1 MLPVKPEYV
10 PFFELIPIYA
20 TLTLR
25 QVVPSKY
32 KVVDTNILACV
43 FAQHLLFKKSVMDSL
58 KDSAEKYSARMLKRN
73 KDEDCNIVEIADLE
87 LSQECEILINNF
99 NYFKNRYGDKVTS
112 EVITNYITYVMA
124 TNEALLSHQFFE
136 SHLYAKDKETVR
148 KSLISSLEP
157 VTGITMTEIEEFGE
171 YLTDPL
177 LYKHYSCFGR
187 ESEIQESVD
196 ILCRMYKSNVL
207 LVGEAGVGKTSI
219 VYGICNYL
227 QSDKCPESL
236 KDMIVFQLNVTKL
249 ISGTTYRGDLEKRVD
264 SLIDCLKQSKNII
277 LFIDE
282 IHSIFNDV
290 SDSSSSKSTSIQNM
304 LKPYMSE
311 NSYIIGCTT
320 NKEYKVIESD
330 KAFERRFSVVRVGE
344 LQKEETIK
352 LLNSKKS
359 MYKNFH
365 KVDIDE
371 NIVEYVTDMCD
382 IYLKNLNFPDKA
394 FDVIDRSCVICK
406 NDNRDAITNDDVD
419 VVIYKMS
426 GINPKSKNVAFVKGI
441 ENNIKKDILGQ
452 DKAIGTAMRCFY
464 RYYAGV
470 NDKTKPIGKM
480 LLVGPTG
487 VGKTELCK
495 QLAKNFFN
503 SKCFI
508 RYDMSEFMESHSVS
522 KIIGSPPGYVG
533 YNVGGALTDKVQHNP
548 FSIILFDEI
557 EKAHKDVV
565 NILLQI
571 MDDGRLTNSKGDTID
586 FCNCVIVMTSNLG
599 CKEVTTRTSIGFN
612 SQNNDNFI
620 TNAINDFFRP
630 EFLNRLDDVIMF
642 NKISYDVFEKIL
654 EKEINAKLELYK
666 DHGFNIELTDADYKT
681 LKDTCYDEKNGVRF
695 IKKKVSD
702 YIENIVF
709 NDITT

>member
-1 MLPVKPEYV
+1 MKSEYV
-10 PFFELIPIYA
+10 QFFELIPIYA

-32 KVVDTNILACV
+32 DVVDTNLLACV
-43 FAQHLLFKKSVMDSL
+43 FVQHSLLKKSVIDSL
-58 KDSAEKYSARMLKRN
+58 KESAEKYSARVLKRN
-73 KDEDCNIVEIADLE
+73 KDEDCKIAEIADLK
-87 LSQECEILINNF
+87 LSKECEILINNF
-99 NYFKNRYGDKVTS
+99 IYFKNRYGDKVTS
-112 EVITNYITYVMA
+112 EVATNYVSYILVS
-124 TNEALLSHQFFE
+124 NKALLSYQFFDT
-136 SHLYAKDKETVR
+136 HLYAKDKDVVY
-148 KSLISSLEP
+148 KGLVSCLEP
-157 VTGITMTEIEEFGE
+157 ITGIKMSEIEEFGE

-177 LYKHYSCFGR
+177 IYRHYSCFGR
-187 ESEIQESVD
+187 ESEIQESID
-196 ILCRMYKSNVL
+196 ILCRMCKSNVL
-207 LVGEAGVGKTSI
+207 LVGESGVGKTSI

-227 QSDKCPESL
+227 QSDKCPDSL

-290 SDSSSSKSTSIQNM
+290 SDSSSSKPTSIQNM
-304 LKPYMSE
+304 LKPYMAE

-320 NKEYKVIESD
+320 NREYKVIESD
-330 KAFERRFSVVRVGE
+330 KAFERRFSVVHVGE
-344 LQKEETIK
+344 LQNAETIK
-352 LLNSKKS
+352 LLNDKKS

-365 KVDIDE
+365 NVDIDE
-371 NIVEYVTDMCD
+371 DIVKYVTDMCS

-394 FDVIDRSCVICK
+394 FDVIDRSCVVCK
-406 NDNRDAITNDDVD
+406 NDNRDSVTTDDVD
-419 VVIYKMS
+419 TTIYKMS
-426 GINPKSKNVAFVKGI
+426 GINPRSKNLQFVKSV
-441 ENNIKKDILGQ
+441 ESNIKKDILGQ
-452 DKAIGTAMRCFY
+452 DNAIETAMRCLY

-480 LLVGPTG
+480 LFVGPTG

-495 QLAKNFFN
+495 QLANNFFN

-599 CKEVTTRTSIGFN
+599 CKEVTTKTNIGFN
-612 SQNNDNFI
+612 SSSNDSFI
-620 TNAINDFFRP
+620 TDAVNDFFRP
-630 EFLNRLDDVIMF
+630 EFINRLDDVIMF
-642 NKISYDVFEKIL
+642 NKISYEVFEKIL
-654 EKEINAKLELYK
+654 EKEIKEKLELYK
-666 DHGFNIELTDADYKT
+666 DHGFNIELNDEDYKK

-702 YIENIVF
+702 YIEKIVF
-709 NDITT
+709 SDINK